1 MNMHGSHISNLLRE
15 TCFSRRSFVVNGIAA
30 GLALAVPLAAAAH
43 ITTDSQALVVGE
55 VKIPVAGGDVPAYRA
70 MPVGGGPFAVVLV
83 LHEVFGVNAH
93 IQDICRRLAGL
104 GYFAVAPVLYSRE
117 GNVRSLSDIPEL
129 SESEIDKIRNI
140 VYSVP
145 EPQVASDLDATVA
158 WLETVDSAD
167 IARLGLTGFSWGG
180 RQAWLY
186 AEHNPRIKAAVAWYG
201 KMQWPK
207 SELSPYN
214 PIDQVSKL
222 QVPVLG
228 LYGSDDKGIPV
239 AQLDEMRA
247 ALKAA
252 GKVAEVV
259 VYPDTP
265 HGFNADYR
273 PNYRPEQAKDGWQR
287 QLSWFRRYGVA

>member
-1 MNMHGSHISNLLRE
+1 MNMHGSHISDLLRE
-15 TCFSRRSFVVNGIAA
+15 TRFSRRSFVSSGLAA
-30 GLALAVPLAAAAH
+30 GLALAAPRVAAAR
-43 ITTDSQALVVGE
+43 ITTDSEGLVVGE

-70 MPVGGGPFAVVLV
+70 MPAGGGRFAVVLV

-93 IQDICRRLAGL
+93 IQDICRRFARL

-117 GNVRSLSDIPEL
+117 GNVRTLSDIAEL

-145 EPQVASDLDATVA
+145 EPQVASDLDATIA

-167 IARLGLTGFSWGG
+167 ITRLGLTGFSWGG
-180 RQAWLY
+180 RQVWLY

-201 KMQWPK
+201 KMRWPK
-207 SELSPYN
+207 SELSPYD

-222 QVPVLG
+222 QVPMLG
-228 LYGSDDKGIPV
+228 LYGDDDVGIPV
-239 AQLDEMRA
+239 AQLDEMRG

-259 VYPDTP
+259 VYPGTP

-273 PNYRPEQAKDGWQR
+273 PNYRAEQAKDGWQR
-287 QLSWFRRYGVA
+287 QLGWFRKYGVA